1 MTSPTNPLSTGS
13 ATSTAATTADV
24 LAPASPGRASGRAPR
39 TFWRD
44 TFGSLKR
51 QKGAMVGLV
60 LIAIVL
66 VAAIIGL
73 VGVPES
79 ANRSVL
85 GQRVKPP
92 SAAHPFGTDG
102 SGRDILQRV
111 LLGAPLSLPVGV
123 VAVAIGCVLGAAQ
136 GLIA

>member
-1 MTSPTNPLSTGS
+1 MTDLSNRPGSPTDTIPN
-13 ATSTAATTADV
+13 TSLAAATAGV

-51 QKGAMVGLV
+51 AKGGVVGLG
-60 LIAIVL
+60 LIAIGL

-79 ANRSVL
+79 ANRSVR
-85 GQRVKPP
+85 GQRVNPP
-92 SAAHPFGTDG
+92 SAAHPFGTD
-102 SGRDILQRV
+102 
-111 LLGAPLSLPVGV
+111 
-123 VAVAIGCVLGAAQ
+123 
-136 GLIA
+136 